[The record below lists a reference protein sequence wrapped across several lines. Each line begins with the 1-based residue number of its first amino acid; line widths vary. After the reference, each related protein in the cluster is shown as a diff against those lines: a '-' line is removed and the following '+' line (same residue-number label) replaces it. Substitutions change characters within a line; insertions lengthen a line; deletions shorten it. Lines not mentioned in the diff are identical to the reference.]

1 MSRLRSWLAAT
12 TLSHVAAALPAPAPT
27 TPLSFEVASIKP
39 DASGAGFSGSCHGID
54 SKFTAAQLTSP
65 PPLGR
70 CVIRSARLG
79 HLIFI
84 AYGLASLELLK
95 SDSNWIDRG
104 SERFDIE
111 AEADDPA
118 KTTEKQLLEML
129 QTLLVD
135 RFKLRF
141 HREAEKVSG
150 LALEVAKNGPKAL
163 HAAALSDAPDMG
175 SDRRPPG
182 EPTVIKAHAYSMPRF
197 AQFLWLVE
205 QMPVIDQTGLRGS
218 YDFMLT
224 WDDGSGPSLFTA
236 LTQQLGLR
244 LKPGKVTV
252 SAFVVDSAQRPA
264 KN

>member
-1 MSRLRSWLAAT
+1 VTRIGLIAA
-12 TLSHVAAALPAPAPT
+12 VN
-27 TPLSFEVASIKP
+27 
-39 DASGAGFSGSCHGID
+39 G
-54 SKFTAAQLTSP
+54 LTSRQKP
-65 PPLGR
+65 T
-70 CVIRSARLG
+70 IR
-79 HLIFI
+79 
-84 AYGLASLELLK
+84 
-95 SDSNWIDRG
+95 
-104 SERFDIE
+104 
-111 AEADDPA
+111 
-118 KTTEKQLLEML
+118 KTTEKQLIEML

-141 HREAEKVSG
+141 HREAEGVSG

-182 EPTVIKAHAYSMPRF
+182 ELTVIKAHAYSMARF

-205 QMPVIDQTGLRGS
+205 QRPVIDQTGLTGS

-224 WDDGSGPSLFTA
+224 WDDGFGPSLFTA
-236 LTQQLGLR
+236 LTEQLGLR

-252 SAFVVDSAQRPA
+252 SAFVVDSAQRPT